1 MTVALPSARCH
12 ERSGSDRI
20 AAGRSPP
27 DFEVRLRQTNNNM
40 SGDPMNGS
48 WSCTRLLHAVAAIGA
63 VLVFSAG
70 GPPARAAEPG
80 AVIGHVKTVSGEA
93 WIGMPGSAVPAVVG
107 APVRVGALMKTGPA
121 ASLGVTL
128 TDNTVMSFGPG
139 TEVTVDEYLFE
150 PDRGELKL
158 GANITRGTL
167 NFISGLI
174 ARMRPEAQTVRTP
187 TGTIGVRGTHFLVKV
202 EDPAK

>member
-1 MTVALPSARCH
+1 
-12 ERSGSDRI
+12 
-20 AAGRSPP
+20 
-27 DFEVRLRQTNNNM
+27 
-40 SGDPMNGS
+40 MNGS
-48 WSCTRLLHAVAAIGA
+48 RTSSRLPHAFSAIGLVLA
-63 VLVFSAG
+63 VSAG
-70 GPPARAAEPG
+70 PFCAHASEPG
-80 AVIGHVKTVSGEA
+80 AVVGHVKTVSGEA
-93 WIGMPGSAVPAVVG
+93 WIGMPGSPVPAVVG

-158 GANITRGTL
+158 GASMTRGTL

-187 TGTIGVRGTHFLVKV
+187 TGTIGVRGTHFLVKID
-202 EDPAK
+202 DPAQ